1 MASISKREQIENL
14 ILSGNNSDALAELER
29 ILDSPCDDS
38 IAEETQAW
46 AFRKRAQCLFAMNE
60 FTDAGRAAN
69 RALEI
74 AERADNDEE
83 RAHALNVL
91 GIVHAHVSDYET
103 AIDYLE
109 ASYELQR
116 ELDLPS
122 IGAILNNLGEI
133 RMQANSPER
142 ALQYFERAVESAR
155 ERDDRRLAA
164 LATGNIGRAYEK
176 QGKLEEAIRAH
187 LESIRLYD
195 CTDDRAHRLHEK
207 VKLGNALESANRL
220 EEAERLYRE
229 CVAEA
234 EKQGDLPWPEMVYG
248 SLGRLLVDV
257 NRASEA
263 IPWLERAV
271 EAVGA
276 NPHNERLP
284 ELRSYLSRAYEQSG
298 NLARALEEQR
308 LAYEYADRIH
318 ERKIHTRLYESFA
331 RFDLKRIEQE
341 KEEFRKQNRELERAL
356 AEVET
361 LRDTLELR
369 NAELAELATRD
380 PLTGTFN
387 RRRFLSAL
395 EAEIQRTNRY
405 SHDLSFAMLDLDG
418 FKAINDFYGHTI
430 GDRVLVDVAQI
441 VMRRIRATDTLARYG
456 GEEFAIIM
464 PETPLEDATVL
475 CEELRHAITDH
486 TWDYLSG
493 VRPVSM
499 SFGVGALGNEESAE
513 EFVHRVDL
521 TLYNAKRWGKNR
533 VVTAEESHS
542 TSDR

>member
-1 MASISKREQIENL
+1 MAPVSNREHIENL
-14 ILSGNNSDALAELER
+14 IRSGNNSDALAELGR
-29 ILDSPCDDS
+29 ILDSPRDVA
-38 IAEETQAW
+38 IPAETQAW
-46 AFRKRAQCLFAMNE
+46 ALRKRAQCLFAMNE

-74 AERADNDEE
+74 AEEAENDEE
-83 RAHALNVL
+83 RAQALNVL
-91 GIVHAHVSDYET
+91 GIVHAHVGDYET
-103 AIDYLE
+103 AIGYLE
-109 ASYELQR
+109 ESYELQR
-116 ELDLPS
+116 ELNLPS

-133 RMQANSPER
+133 RMQANSPDG
-142 ALQYFERAVESAR
+142 ALQYFERAVASAR
-155 ERDDRRLAA
+155 ERDDRLLAA

-176 QGKLEEAIRAH
+176 QGKIEEAMRAH

-195 CTDDRAHRLHEK
+195 GTDDRAHRLHQK

-234 EKQGDLPWPEMVYG
+234 DKQGDFPWPEMVYG
-248 SLGRLLVDV
+248 SLGRLLVDL
-257 NRASEA
+257 NRAAEA
-263 IPWLERAV
+263 TPWLERAV
-271 EAVGA
+271 EAVAA
-276 NPHNERLP
+276 NPHDERLP
-284 ELRSYLSRAYEQSG
+284 ELRNYLSRAYEQSG
-298 NLARALEEQR
+298 DLTKAIEEQR
-308 LAYEYADRIH
+308 LAFEHANRIH
-318 ERKIHTRLYESFA
+318 ERKIHTKLHESFA
-331 RFDLKRIEQE
+331 RFDLKRIERE

-356 AEVET
+356 SEVES

-380 PLTGTFN
+380 PLTGAFN

-395 EAEIQRTNRY
+395 EAEIQRTHRY
-405 SHDLSFAMLDLDG
+405 GHKLSFAMLDLDG

-441 VMRRIRATDTLARYG
+441 VMRRIRATDTFARYG

-464 PETPLEDATVL
+464 PETPLDDATVL
-475 CEELRHAITDH
+475 CEELRHAVTNH
-486 TWDYLSG
+486 NWDYLSG
-493 VRPVSM
+493 NQPVSM
-499 SFGVGALGNEESAE
+499 SIGVGALGNEESAE
-513 EFVHRVDL
+513 KFVHRVDL

-542 TSDR
+542 SSD